1 MDTFLEWLM
10 LIAIIFLIFRVMT
23 IQEQLKGLTYKIDQI
38 ASKVEV
44 PENPINEN
52 LRDLLEDG
60 KDVEAVKLARE
71 TLGLSLIE
79 GKEYVDALKSDRT

>member
-1 MDTFLEWLM
+1 MDTFLEWFM

>member
-1 MDTFLEWLM
+1 MDTFLEWFM

-23 IQEQLKGLTYKIDQI
+23 IQEQLKGLTYKIDRI